1 MRLEDMKNDIP
12 ETPDFIHNMI
22 QNEVA
27 KQLADNKVA
36 NLRRRKRWTAPK
48 VAAVAAACV
57 LAVSTAV
64 YAGVNLYHWFLEKQ
78 GSYGVSV
85 KIDAGDAVKKTALP
99 DEVPEVDLSAK
110 YVPEGMSWIDE
121 YHLQYPEHDMTG
133 GWIKMIWDRL
143 CRIRMLLIVKSVH
156 LGNTRGYI
164 SNIIALPKAGLLTRE
179 FILSARIYIVCL

>member
-48 VAAVAAACV
+48 VAAVAAACA

-64 YAGVNLYHWFLEKQ
+64 YAGANLYHWFLEKQ
-78 GSYGVSV
+78 VLMVFQS
-85 KIDAGDAVKKTALP
+85 KL
-99 DEVPEVDLSAK
+99 
-110 YVPEGMSWIDE
+110 
-121 YHLQYPEHDMTG
+121 
-133 GWIKMIWDRL
+133 
-143 CRIRMLLIVKSVH
+143 MLVMQQRRPCFQMRSQ
-156 LGNTRGYI
+156 R
-164 SNIIALPKAGLLTRE
+164 
-179 FILSARIYIVCL
+179 

>member
-48 VAAVAAACV
+48 VAAVAAACA

-85 KIDAGDAVKKTALP
+85 KIDAIIFEIYPLVFSKCTLFTINNILILYY
-99 DEVPEVDLSAK
+99 LS
-110 YVPEGMSWIDE
+110 
-121 YHLQYPEHDMTG
+121 Q
-133 GWIKMIWDRL
+133 
-143 CRIRMLLIVKSVH
+143 
-156 LGNTRGYI
+156 
-164 SNIIALPKAGLLTRE
+164 II
-179 FILSARIYIVCL
+179 FIQQDK

>member
-57 LAVSTAV
+57 LAVSTEV
-64 YAGVNLYHWFLEKQ
+64 YAGRSIV
-78 GSYGVSV
+78 GSVRCV
-85 KIDAGDAVKKTALP
+85 
-99 DEVPEVDLSAK
+99 
-110 YVPEGMSWIDE
+110 
-121 YHLQYPEHDMTG
+121 
-133 GWIKMIWDRL
+133 
-143 CRIRMLLIVKSVH
+143 
-156 LGNTRGYI
+156 
-164 SNIIALPKAGLLTRE
+164 
-179 FILSARIYIVCL
+179 

>member
-27 KQLADNKVA
+27 KQLADNKVS

-48 VAAVAAACV
+48 VAAVAAACA

-78 GSYGVSV
+78 GSLFIHQSIYFFAISLYFFNQFYG
-85 KIDAGDAVKKTALP
+85 KITKQNV
-99 DEVPEVDLSAK
+99 
-110 YVPEGMSWIDE
+110 
-121 YHLQYPEHDMTG
+121 
-133 GWIKMIWDRL
+133 
-143 CRIRMLLIVKSVH
+143 
-156 LGNTRGYI
+156 
-164 SNIIALPKAGLLTRE
+164 
-179 FILSARIYIVCL
+179 FF

>member
-64 YAGVNLYHWFLEKQ
+64 YAGVNLYHWFLENRVLMVFQSK
-78 GSYGVSV
+78 
-85 KIDAGDAVKKTALP
+85 L
-99 DEVPEVDLSAK
+99 
-110 YVPEGMSWIDE
+110 
-121 YHLQYPEHDMTG
+121 
-133 GWIKMIWDRL
+133 
-143 CRIRMLLIVKSVH
+143 MLVMQQRRPYFQMRSQ
-156 LGNTRGYI
+156 R
-164 SNIIALPKAGLLTRE
+164 
-179 FILSARIYIVCL
+179 

>member
-48 VAAVAAACV
+48 VAAVAAACA

-64 YAGVNLYHWFLEKQ
+64 YAGAKSSITGFFGKKQ
-78 GSYGVSV
+78 GSYRCFS
-85 KIDAGDAVKKTALP
+85 
-99 DEVPEVDLSAK
+99 
-110 YVPEGMSWIDE
+110 
-121 YHLQYPEHDMTG
+121 Q
-133 GWIKMIWDRL
+133 
-143 CRIRMLLIVKSVH
+143 
-156 LGNTRGYI
+156 N
-164 SNIIALPKAGLLTRE
+164 
-179 FILSARIYIVCL
+179 

>member
-78 GSYGVSV
+78 VLMVFQS
-85 KIDAGDAVKKTALP
+85 KL
-99 DEVPEVDLSAK
+99 
-110 YVPEGMSWIDE
+110 
-121 YHLQYPEHDMTG
+121 
-133 GWIKMIWDRL
+133 
-143 CRIRMLLIVKSVH
+143 MLVMQQRRPYFQMRSQ
-156 LGNTRGYI
+156 R
-164 SNIIALPKAGLLTRE
+164 
-179 FILSARIYIVCL
+179 